1 MRSLF
6 KAVVVLVALVSFTG
20 CATPPPPKDYSKFL
34 ASAPH
39 SILLVPPVNRTAEV
53 TAGEYFLSTVP
64 LPLTERGY
72 YVFPT
77 NLVKRTL
84 EDDGLYDADL
94 VHTADPTRL
103 AELFDADTIL
113 YISVERWNAKY
124 LVINTQVA
132 VDFDYKL
139 VDGKTGDILWQE
151 RRSLVYNSSKG
162 DYSNSYSALV
172 SVFIDVVSA
181 AATKA
186 APNYMPLAREVNA
199 VVFQYPGPGFP
210 AGPYSPNYGKDLPS
224 GQTNTP

>member
-6 KAVVVLVALVSFTG
+6 KAVGVLVTLVVCAG
-20 CATPPPPKDYSKFL
+20 CVTPPPAKDYSKFL
-34 ASAPH
+34 ASDPH

-53 TAGEYFLSTVP
+53 TAGAYFLSTVP

-103 AELFDADTIL
+103 AELFGADTIL
-113 YISVERWNAKY
+113 YISIERWNAQY

-132 VDFDYKL
+132 VEFDYKL
-139 VDGKTGDILWQE
+139 VDGKTGDVLWQE
-151 RRSLVYNSSKG
+151 RRSLVYNSSQG
-162 DYSNSYSALV
+162 DYSSAPSALV
-172 SVFIDVVSA
+172 SIFIDVIAA

-210 AGPYSPNYGKDLPS
+210 AGPYNSNYGTDLPS
-224 GQTNTP
+224 DQVNTP